1 MSVVKASEVK
11 SYTAILIALEGAA
24 ESVRNLLRAQADLS
38 VAQQAL
44 PTMRQPGHAAAL
56 QAMVRGA
63 IAGAANALNFTP
75 TTPAPPAAR
84 PLPDGWPDGWNLGQD
99 LSIGAMRYMSMRG
112 DAATALLFDDPENAR
127 RDAWERHWQETGT

>member
-1 MSVVKASEVK
+1 MKASEVK

-24 ESVRNLLRAQADLS
+24 ESVRNLLREQADLS

-44 PTMRQPGHAAAL
+44 ATMRKPEHAAAL

-75 TTPAPPAAR
+75 STPTPPAAR
-84 PLPDGWPDGWNLGQD
+84 PLPDGWPDGWGLGQD
-99 LSIGAMRYMSMRG
+99 LATGTMRYMSMRG
-112 DAATALLFDDPENAR
+112 DAATALRFDDPEDAR